1 VKTQVIEN
9 LSKVID
15 LVTDIKTNDQ
25 NREIKSKAIAL
36 LLKIETSVIM
46 ELVNSDLDKK

>member
-1 VKTQVIEN
+1 MKEEVMKN

-15 LVTDIKTNDQ
+15 MVTDIKTNDQ

-36 LLKIETSVIM
+36 LFKIETSVIM

>member
-1 VKTQVIEN
+1 VKEEVMKN

-15 LVTDIKTNDQ
+15 MVTDIKTNDQ

-36 LLKIETSVIM
+36 LFKIETSVIM